1 LPTISGKCL
10 SIVRLEQGKMEELGD
25 LLIKILPKGGLP
37 RGSIVLVGSLSQ
49 LQKENVAGYAT
60 ACVKIVKRFDGFFKK
75 EIRTVPFVP
84 PPMGG
89 CDNPRMG
96 KDILD
101 LCCWLE
107 NMADYPLRSAMGFL
121 AKTVDI
127 QEGGGEGGSDVSP
140 PLTVSFPHENIFLP
154 FAFDDYK
161 GQFVQSPGRP
171 DYLAALPVWPLETE
185 KKFIVNL
192 IQDLNSQLLQD
203 LDTDPNFSR
212 SKSRPAM
219 HAALRTGSVDSAI
232 IIGGSNAGQ
241 LADCCTALGLDVVK
255 HVKSGWKINK
265 ESVDL
270 ILPELAK
277 TFETTS
283 KNVPV
288 IIQGLDNTAYFG
300 ATEDGGMAPLSQC
313 VPKDKGYHAIGALVV
328 ASDRSISASV
338 SQLNRLICA
347 CGDRQIFIL
356 SVMPRF
362 IIMPCCDHPG
372 HMTNFLDEN
381 YLQTILRD
389 LAALRTSIKRMLVG
403 GQLIDV
409 MELICGDQYT
419 MEKAAVAARTGWTT
433 DPVHPSRHTIAKI
446 GLHLIEKM
454 GNYVP
459 VAGGGDTGG
468 KRVAA
473 APASRQEN
481 RAEKKRRREDDS
493 EDARGPIRTPRSE
506 SWRER
511 GRGGGRQRG
520 GNGPR
525 GGQNHGGYGTHDSSY
540 NSRQRDGHQN
550 YGYPGRGQKGGG
562 GGGYRGRQ
570 YRGGMGRWDYPY

>member
-1 LPTISGKCL
+1 
-10 SIVRLEQGKMEELGD
+10 
-25 LLIKILPKGGLP
+25 
-37 RGSIVLVGSLSQ
+37 
-49 LQKENVAGYAT
+49 
-60 ACVKIVKRFDGFFKK
+60 
-75 EIRTVPFVP
+75 
-84 PPMGG
+84 
-89 CDNPRMG
+89 
-96 KDILD
+96 
-101 LCCWLE
+101 
-107 NMADYPLRSAMGFL
+107 
-121 AKTVDI
+121 
-127 QEGGGEGGSDVSP
+127 
-140 PLTVSFPHENIFLP
+140 
-154 FAFDDYK
+154 
-161 GQFVQSPGRP
+161 
-171 DYLAALPVWPLETE
+171 
-185 KKFIVNL
+185 
-192 IQDLNSQLLQD
+192 
-203 LDTDPNFSR
+203 
-212 SKSRPAM
+212 
-219 HAALRTGSVDSAI
+219 
-232 IIGGSNAGQ
+232 
-241 LADCCTALGLDVVK
+241 
-255 HVKSGWKINK
+255 
-265 ESVDL
+265 
-270 ILPELAK
+270 
-277 TFETTS
+277 
-283 KNVPV
+283 
-288 IIQGLDNTAYFG
+288 
-300 ATEDGGMAPLSQC
+300 MAPLSQC

-328 ASDRSISASV
+328 ASERSISASV